1 MKRAK
6 TRSPQL
12 PALPKG
18 LKPLLSA
25 LGALVLFIVLLGST
39 RYPMARQLA
48 LWTGRNIDFIRYPTS
63 LKVDGFKMV
72 WAYSGW
78 RGPSHYLTPNRSDLP
93 VQNLSDFE
101 SPMVIAGLPFQ
112 KGFGVHAPSEMA
124 FDLQGGASHFSCQVG
139 LDRNTTEAQTFGV
152 QCSLVGD
159 GKVLAQSP
167 KLTLLSSPCF
177 LEADLKGVRQL
188 VLRADT
194 FCLEDVG
201 SDVDWVDPKFEH

>member
-1 MKRAK
+1 MKRPNPQ
-6 TRSPQL
+6 SPKF
-12 PALPKG
+12 PAAPKG
-18 LKPLLSA
+18 LKSL
-25 LGALVLFIVLLGST
+25 LGALGVLILFIVLLGPTS
-39 RYPMARQLA
+39 YPLERQAA
-48 LWTGRNIDFIRYPTS
+48 LWMGRNVDFVHLPTPM
-63 LKVDGFKMV
+63 KVDGFRMV

-78 RGPSHYLTPNRSDLP
+78 RGPCHYLTPNRSELP

-101 SPMVIAGLPFQ
+101 SPMVIAGTPFQ

-124 FDLQGGASHFSCQVG
+124 FDLQGGASHFSCRVG

-152 QCSLVGD
+152 YCSLVGD

-188 VLRADT
+188 VLQADT
-194 FCLEDVG
+194 LCLEDVG
-201 SDVDWVDPKFEH
+201 SDVDWVDLRFER